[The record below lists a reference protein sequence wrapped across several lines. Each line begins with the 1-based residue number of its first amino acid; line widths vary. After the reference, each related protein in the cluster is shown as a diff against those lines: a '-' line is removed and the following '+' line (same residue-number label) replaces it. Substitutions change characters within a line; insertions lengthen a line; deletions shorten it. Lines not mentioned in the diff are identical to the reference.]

1 MEAKTTCEECGGEGY
16 TYEDRADSRGE
27 HYTRDTACDA
37 CDGTGD
43 GEAEAVDPDDVEAYG
58 ADCLRDERKDEVRA

>member
-1 MEAKTTCEECGGEGY
+1 MKECEACGGEGY

-27 HYTRDTACDA
+27 HMTVEHDCDA
-37 CDGTGD
+37 CGGTGD
-43 GEAEAVDPDDVEAYG
+43 GEAEAVDPDDVEAYA

>member
-27 HYTRDTACDA
+27 HMTVEHDCDA
-37 CDGTGD
+37 CGGTGRV
-43 GEAEAVDPDDVEAYG
+43 EAVDE
-58 ADCLRDERKDEVRA
+58 EEVAA